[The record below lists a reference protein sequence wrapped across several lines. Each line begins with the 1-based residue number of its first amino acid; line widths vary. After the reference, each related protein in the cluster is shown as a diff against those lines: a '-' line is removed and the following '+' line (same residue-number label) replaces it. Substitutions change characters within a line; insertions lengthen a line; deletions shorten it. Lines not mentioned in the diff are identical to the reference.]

1 MLPLTQPTAEFSVS
15 QTWHWLASSL
25 PGSLLFTPAPP
36 HPRFSPSTAA
46 SQPLRGSRCFQA
58 CLKLSSRHG
67 EGHRWVWG
75 SRLGTWLPWAE
86 PLHPYCV
93 FTAATKS
100 IRVIL
105 PLVSLGSL
113 PVHPLEWRPGDRER
127 SGKPTSHMWG
137 GWGYFIYRQ
146 ETRALV
152 YRKPRAKLLQ
162 FLRFP
167 VGKMR
172 H

>member
-67 EGHRWVWG
+67 EGHRWVRG
-75 SRLGTWLPWAE
+75 SRLGTFASLLCLHSCHQIHQGNSAPCLSGQPACSPLGMEARRQGKIWEAHLSYVGWVGLFHLP
-86 PLHPYCV
+86 
-93 FTAATKS
+93 
-100 IRVIL
+100 
-105 PLVSLGSL
+105 
-113 PVHPLEWRPGDRER
+113 PGDPSFGLQEA
-127 SGKPTSHMWG
+127 SGKAAPI
-137 GWGYFIYRQ
+137 F
-146 ETRALV
+146 EV
-152 YRKPRAKLLQ
+152 PR
-162 FLRFP
+162 R
-167 VGKMR
+167 
-172 H
+172 